1 MTINIT
7 TTSTL
12 VLMNSNNEVTMSIPH
27 HVECFLREMAIA
39 LGLAPD
45 ELVQKAMESYS
56 RKHRG
61 DLCG

>member
-1 MTINIT
+1 MMNTT
-7 TTSTL
+7 TTSAILL
-12 VLMNSNNEVTMSIPH
+12 VNTNSEVTLSIPH